1 MKKWFAILA
10 LLAALVLVIP
20 AYAQTP
26 SRLTSVNVEIWP
38 EYDQAAVL
46 VIYRISMASATTFP
60 TTLNLRVPARAE
72 VYAVAVIDS
81 TSGLLNAAYDRTVSG
96 DWATLKIM
104 AKSSDVQVEYY
115 DTLDKTGT
123 ARHIVYQWAGDY
135 AVDGFTVNLQ
145 QPLGATNLVTAPPL
159 NNNGIGQDGLTYFG
173 SLSAPLLAGQ
183 SYTLTV
189 DYQKATDDLSTTG
202 LPVQPAEPIT
212 PSTPGRVNSSA
223 TLPWILAGVGVALIV
238 FGGATAFYMWRKNQ
252 HGSPSPR
259 KRHVRILEDD
269 GADAIYCSQCGKR
282 AQAGDVFCRT
292 CGTRLQ
298 KEE

>member
-1 MKKWFAILA
+1 MNDGVSSCVSLLLSIFRYFDSRGRKLIDLNDQELIELLKPYGNAIG
-10 LLAALVLVIP
+10 
-20 AYAQTP
+20 
-26 SRLTSVNVEIWP
+26 S
-38 EYDQAAVL
+38 
-46 VIYRISMASATTFP
+46 
-60 TTLNLRVPARAE
+60 
-72 VYAVAVIDS
+72 
-81 TSGLLNAAYDRTVSG
+81 
-96 DWATLKIM
+96 
-104 AKSSDVQVEYY
+104 
-115 DTLDKTGT
+115 
-123 ARHIVYQWAGDY
+123 
-135 AVDGFTVNLQ
+135 
-145 QPLGATNLVTAPPL
+145 
-159 NNNGIGQDGLTYFG
+159 YFG

-259 KRHVRILEDD
+259 KRHARILEDD
-269 GADAIYCSQCGKR
+269 GADAIYCTQCGKR